1 MCFYLFQIFPP
12 VHFCQPVGRKAVGVG
27 ASAAT
32 LTLKVWFLFLEDWTI
47 QKPIDLSE
55 QRLRGAAGPVYRTE
69 ISPL

>member
-47 QKPIDLSE
+47 QKPIDCE
-55 QRLRGAAGPVYRTE
+55 
-69 ISPL
+69 